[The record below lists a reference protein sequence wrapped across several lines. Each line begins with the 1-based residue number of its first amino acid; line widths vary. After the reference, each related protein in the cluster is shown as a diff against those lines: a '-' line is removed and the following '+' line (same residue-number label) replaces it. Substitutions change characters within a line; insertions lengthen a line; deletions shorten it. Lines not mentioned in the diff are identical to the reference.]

1 MRLFIAEKP
10 SLGRAIADALPKPH
24 KKGDGFIET
33 AQGDVVT
40 WCIGHLLEQ
49 AEPDAYDAAYKQWR
63 MESLPIVPSQWQLV
77 AKPKTKTQL
86 SAIKRLIKQADC
98 VVNAGDPDRE
108 GQLLV
113 DEVIDFL
120 GYPKS
125 KPVQRCLISD
135 LNPPA
140 VRRALDKLRDNKE
153 FVPLA
158 VSALARSR
166 ADWLYGIN
174 MTRAYTL
181 LGRKGGCSELLS
193 VGRVQTPLLGLVVRR
208 DLEIDAFVP
217 KPFFEVLAQVVTP
230 GNERFSAKWL
240 PSEACAPWQD
250 EEGRVLNRA
259 LAAKVVERIQGQ
271 EALVE
276 EVEEQAR
283 KQTAP
288 LPYNLSSLQI
298 DAAKRFGMDAKR
310 VLDLCQG
317 LYERHKLI
325 TYPRSDSRHLP
336 SDHFSRAPQV
346 RDAIAATA
354 PNLAKAVSEA
364 DGKLRSKAWNDS
376 KVDAHHAII
385 PTEKRGNEASLS
397 AEESKIYG
405 LVARQYLLQFYPPF
419 EYNDSKVLLR
429 IAGGLF
435 QAKARRILKAGWKA
449 LLGVEEDDD
458 EEKAGTLPALRQGET
473 LLCERG
479 ELLEK
484 MTQAPKAFTDATL
497 LAAMTGIAR
506 YVQDPEIRKT
516 LRETDGLGTEATRA
530 GIIDLLFKRR
540 FLVRQGK
547 SIKATPTGRA
557 LILAL
562 PASATTPDMTALWE
576 QHLGQIAERHASYQ
590 QFMGPLTEQL
600 HALIEGARQDSG
612 ASFSALPKAP
622 EGAAKRRFSRGSS
635 GKSGSKSGASTGTGA
650 SPRKSTGK
658 RTTRTKAA

>member
-10 SLGRAIADALPKPH
+10 SLGRAIADVLPKPH
-24 KKGDGFIET
+24 KKGEGFIET

-49 AEPDAYDAAYKQWR
+49 AEPDAYDAAFKQWR
-63 MESLPIVPSQWQLV
+63 MDHLPIVPSQWQLV
-77 AKPKTKTQL
+77 AKPKTKAQL
-86 SAIKRLIKQADC
+86 AVIKRLIKQADC

-120 GYPKS
+120 GYPKT

-181 LGRKGGCSELLS
+181 LGRKGGCGELLS

-208 DLEIDAFVP
+208 DLEIEAFVP
-217 KPFFEVLAQVVTP
+217 KPFYEVLAHLVTDN
-230 GNERFSAKWL
+230 NERFSAKWL
-240 PSEACAPWQD
+240 PSEACLPWQD

-271 EALVE
+271 SAQVE

-283 KQTAP
+283 KQAAP

-310 VLDLCQG
+310 VLDVCQS

-336 SDHFSRAPQV
+336 SEHFNRAPQV
-346 RDAIAATA
+346 REAIAATA
-354 PNLAKAVSEA
+354 PALARAVNEA
-364 DGKLRSKAWNDS
+364 DGRIRSKAWNDG

-385 PTEKRGNEASLS
+385 PTEKRGNEGSLG
-397 AEESKIYG
+397 ADEAKLYG
-405 LVARQYLLQFYPPF
+405 LIARQYLLQFYPPF

-429 IAGGLF
+429 LAGGLF

-458 EEKAGTLPALRQGET
+458 EEKAGTLPALKKGEQ

-484 MTQAPKAFTDATL
+484 MTQPPKPFTDATL

-557 LILAL
+557 LVQVL

-576 QHLGQIAERHASYQ
+576 QSLGQIAERHGSYQ

-600 HALIEGARQDSG
+600 HGLVEGARQDSG
-612 ASFSALPKAP
+612 ASFNALPKTAP
-622 EGAAKRRFSRGSS
+622 GAAKRRFTRR
-635 GKSGSKSGASTGTGA
+635 KSAAPASAGGGG
-650 SPRKSTGK
+650 RKSTGK
-658 RTTRTKAA
+658 RSSGSKAA

>member
-24 KKGDGFIET
+24 KKGEGFIET
-33 AQGDVVT
+33 AEGDVVT

-49 AEPDAYDAAYKQWR
+49 AEPDAYDPAYKQWR
-63 MESLPIVPSQWQLV
+63 MESLPIIPEQWQLV

-120 GYPKS
+120 GYPKT

-217 KPFFEVLAQVVTP
+217 KPFFEVLAHLVTT

-271 EALVE
+271 SAQVE

-310 VLDLCQG
+310 VLDICQG

-336 SDHFSRAPQV
+336 SDHFNRAPQV

-354 PNLAKAVSEA
+354 PALAKAVNEA
-364 DGKLRSKAWNDS
+364 DGRLRSKAWNDS

-458 EEKAGTLPALRQGET
+458 EEKAGTLPALRQGEQ

-506 YVQDPEIRKT
+506 HVQDPEIRKT

-557 LILAL
+557 LVLAL

-600 HALIEGARQDSG
+600 HRLIEGARQDSG
-612 ASFSALPKAP
+612 ASFSALPKAQ
-622 EGAAKRRFSRGSS
+622 EGAAKRRFTRRSS
-635 GKSGSKSGASTGTGA
+635 GKSEGKSGTSAGTGT

-658 RTTRTKAA
+658 RAARTKAA

>member
-10 SLGRAIADALPKPH
+10 TLGRAIADALPKPH

-49 AEPDAYDAAYKQWR
+49 AEPDAYDAAFKQWR
-63 MESLPIVPSQWQLV
+63 MEHLPIVPAQWQLV
-77 AKPKTKTQL
+77 AKAKTKTQL
-86 SAIKRLIKQADC
+86 TVIKRLIKQADC

-120 GYPKS
+120 GYPKT

-140 VRRALDKLRDNKE
+140 VRRALEKLRDNKE

-181 LGRKGGCSELLS
+181 LGRKAGCSELLS

-208 DLEIDAFVP
+208 DLEIEAFVP
-217 KPFFEVLAQVVTP
+217 KPFYEVLAHLLTDS
-230 GNERFSAKWL
+230 NERFTAKWL
-240 PSEACAPWQD
+240 PSEACLPWQD

-259 LAAKVVERIQGQ
+259 LADKVVSRINGQ
-271 EALVE
+271 PAQVE
-276 EVEEQAR
+276 SVEEQAR
-283 KQTAP
+283 KQAAP

-310 VLDLCQG
+310 VLDICQS

-325 TYPRSDSRHLP
+325 TYPRSDSRYLP
-336 SDHFSRAPQV
+336 TDHFKRAEQV
-346 RDAIAATA
+346 RGAIAATA
-354 PNLAKAVSEA
+354 PALAKAVAEA
-364 DGKLRSKAWNDS
+364 DGKIRSKAWNDS

-385 PTEKRGNEASLS
+385 PTEKQGNPATLGADEAKL
-397 AEESKIYG
+397 YG
-405 LVARQYLLQFYPPF
+405 LIARQYLLQFYPPF

-458 EEKAGTLPALRQGET
+458 EEKAGSLPALKEGEQ

-479 ELLEK
+479 ELQEK
-484 MTQAPKAFTDATL
+484 MTQPPKSFTDATL

-516 LRETDGLGTEATRA
+516 LRDTDGLGTEATRA

-557 LILAL
+557 LVQAL
-562 PASATTPDMTALWE
+562 PATATTPDMTALWE
-576 QHLGQIAERHASYQ
+576 QSLGQIAERHGSYQ

-600 HALIEGARQDSG
+600 NGLIEGARQDSG
-612 ASFSALPKAP
+612 ASFSALPKEAP
-622 EGAAKRRFSRGSS
+622 GAGKRRFTKR
-635 GKSGSKSGASTGTGA
+635 KSPAASTTGGPR
-650 SPRKSTGK
+650 PRKTTSK
-658 RTTRTKAA
+658 RQTRAA

>member
-10 SLGRAIADALPKPH
+10 SLGRAIADVLPKPH
-24 KKGDGFIET
+24 KKGEGFIET

-49 AEPDAYDAAYKQWR
+49 AEPDAYDAAFKQWR
-63 MESLPIVPSQWQLV
+63 MEHLPIVPSQWQLV
-77 AKPKTKTQL
+77 AKPKTKAQL
-86 SAIKRLIKQADC
+86 AVIKRLIKQADC

-120 GYPKS
+120 GYPKT

-208 DLEIDAFVP
+208 DLEIEAFVP
-217 KPFFEVLAQVVTP
+217 KPFYEVLAHLVTDN
-230 GNERFSAKWL
+230 NERFSAKWL
-240 PSEACAPWQD
+240 PSEACLPWQD

-271 EALVE
+271 SAQVE

-283 KQTAP
+283 KQAAP

-310 VLDLCQG
+310 VLDVCQS

-336 SDHFSRAPQV
+336 SEHFNRAPQV
-346 RDAIAATA
+346 REAIAATA
-354 PNLAKAVSEA
+354 PALARAVSEA
-364 DGKLRSKAWNDS
+364 DGRIRSKAWNDG

-385 PTEKRGNEASLS
+385 PTEKRGSEGSLGADEAKL
-397 AEESKIYG
+397 YG
-405 LVARQYLLQFYPPF
+405 LIARQYLLQFYPPF

-429 IAGGLF
+429 LAGGLF

-458 EEKAGTLPALRQGET
+458 EEKAGTLPALKKGEQ

-484 MTQAPKAFTDATL
+484 MTQPPKPFTDATL

-557 LILAL
+557 LVQVL

-576 QHLGQIAERHASYQ
+576 QSLGQIAERHGSYQ

-600 HALIEGARQDSG
+600 HGLVEGARQDSG
-612 ASFSALPKAP
+612 ASFNALPKTAP
-622 EGAAKRRFSRGSS
+622 GAAKRRFTRR
-635 GKSGSKSGASTGTGA
+635 KSAAPASAGGGG
-650 SPRKSTGK
+650 RKSTGK
-658 RTTRTKAA
+658 RSSGSKAA

>member
-10 SLGRAIADALPKPH
+10 SLGRAIADVLPKPH

-63 MESLPIVPSQWQLV
+63 MESLPIVPAQWQLV

-86 SAIKRLIKQADC
+86 TVIKRLIKQADC

-120 GYPKS
+120 GYGKTR
-125 KPVQRCLISD
+125 PVLRCLISD

-208 DLEIDAFVP
+208 DLEIEAFVP
-217 KPFFEVLAQVVTP
+217 KPFFEVLAHLQTE

-240 PSEACAPWQD
+240 PSEACLPWQD

-271 EALVE
+271 PALVE

-283 KQTAP
+283 KQAAP

-310 VLDLCQG
+310 VLDICQG

-336 SDHFSRAPQV
+336 SDHFKRAGQV
-346 RDAIAATA
+346 REAIASTVPA
-354 PNLAKAVSEA
+354 LAKAVSEA
-364 DGKLRSKAWNDS
+364 DGKIRSKAWNDS

-385 PTEKRGNEASLS
+385 PTEKQGNPATLGADEAKL
-397 AEESKIYG
+397 YG
-405 LVARQYLLQFYPPF
+405 LIARQYLLQFYPPF

-449 LLGVEEDDD
+449 LLGVEEDD
-458 EEKAGTLPALRQGET
+458 EEEAGTLPALRKGEQ

-479 ELLEK
+479 ELQEK
-484 MTQAPKAFTDATL
+484 MTQPPKSFTDATL

-557 LILAL
+557 LIQAL
-562 PASATTPDMTALWE
+562 PATATTPDMTALWE
-576 QHLGQIAERHASYQ
+576 QHLGRIAERQTSYQ

-600 HALIEGARQDSG
+600 NGLIDGARQDSG
-612 ASFSALPKAP
+612 ASFSALPKAAP
-622 EGAAKRRFSRGSS
+622 GADKRRFTKRKRSTAAGGTSGAAKR
-635 GKSGSKSGASTGTGA
+635 GSKRPA
-650 SPRKSTGK
+650 
-658 RTTRTKAA
+658 KAA

>member
-24 KKGDGFIET
+24 KKGEGFIET
-33 AQGDVVT
+33 AEGDVVT

-77 AKPKTKTQL
+77 AKPKTKPQL

-120 GYPKS
+120 GYPKT

-217 KPFFEVLAQVVTP
+217 KPFFEVLAQVVTQ

-271 EALVE
+271 DALVE

-310 VLDLCQG
+310 VLDICQG

-336 SDHFSRAPQV
+336 SDHFSRAEQV
-346 RDAIAATA
+346 REAIAATA
-354 PNLAKAVSEA
+354 TAPALARAVSEA
-364 DGKLRSKAWNDS
+364 DSKLRSKAWNDS

-385 PTEKRGNEASLS
+385 PTEKWGNEASLS

-458 EEKAGTLPALRQGET
+458 EEKAGTLPALRQGER

-562 PASATTPDMTALWE
+562 PPSATTPDMTALWE
-576 QHLGQIAERHASYQ
+576 QHLGKIAERHASYQ

-600 HALIEGARQDSG
+600 HGLIEGARQDSG

-622 EGAAKRRFSRGSS
+622 EGAAKRRFTR
-635 GKSGSKSGASTGTGA
+635 KGSKSGASASTGA
-650 SPRKSTGK
+650 SPRKSAGK

>member
-10 SLGRAIADALPKPH
+10 SLGRAIADVLPKPH
-24 KKGDGFIET
+24 KKGEGYIET

-63 MESLPIVPSQWQLV
+63 MEQLPIVPAQWQLV
-77 AKPKTKTQL
+77 AKPKTKSQL
-86 SAIKRLIKQADC
+86 AVIKRLIKQADC

-120 GYPKS
+120 GYPKL

-181 LGRKGGCSELLS
+181 LGRKAGCSELLS

-217 KPFFEVLAQVVTP
+217 RPFYEVLAHVVTEH
-230 GNERFSAKWL
+230 NEGFSAKWL
-240 PSEACAPWQD
+240 PSESCAPWQD

-271 EALVE
+271 PARVE

-283 KQTAP
+283 KQAAP

-310 VLDLCQG
+310 VLDLCQS

-325 TYPRSDSRHLP
+325 TYPRSDSRYLP
-336 SDHFSRAPQV
+336 SDHFNRAPQV

-354 PNLAKAVSEA
+354 PALAKAVSEA
-364 DGKLRSKAWNDS
+364 DGKLRSKAWNDG

-385 PTEKRGNEASLS
+385 PTEKHGNLASLS
-397 AEESKIYG
+397 ADEGKLYG

-419 EYNDSKVLLR
+419 EYNDSRVLLR

-449 LLGVEEDDD
+449 LLGVEEDD
-458 EEKAGTLPALRQGET
+458 EEEAGTLPALREGEQ

-506 YVQDPEIRKT
+506 HVQDPEIRKI

-557 LILAL
+557 LIQAL
-562 PASATTPDMTALWE
+562 PATATTPDMTALWE
-576 QHLGQIAERHASYQ
+576 QHLGRIAERHASYQ

-600 HALIEGARQDSG
+600 NGLIEGARQDSG
-612 ASFSALPKAP
+612 ASFSALPREAP
-622 EGAAKRRFSRGSS
+622 GAGKRRFTRKG
-635 GKSGSKSGASTGTGA
+635 GKSGASAGTGA

-658 RTTRTKAA
+658 RPARTKAA